1 MNIFNIEPSMEEPIS
16 DFQAIDSLNLG
27 DLTGLNVLIERY
39 QLRAVRSAYLI
50 VRERSLAED
59 IVQEAFV
66 QLVRKIHKFDKNR
79 PFAPWFLRC
88 VINDALK
95 ATKRQKRWVSLDEA
109 ESVQSVELF
118 ATLTDLQPNPEEQA
132 INAETY
138 REVWQALERLTL
150 EQRAVIVL
158 KYYLGCSEVEMSAT
172 LQRPAGTV
180 KWLLHA
186 ARKRLQSLLVSIA
199 PSALP
204 EEE

>member
-1 MNIFNIEPSMEEPIS
+1 MEESIS
-16 DFQAIDSLNLG
+16 DFQAIDSLKHG
-27 DLTGLNVLIERY
+27 DLAGLNVLIERY

-59 IVQEAFV
+59 IVQEEFV
-66 QLVRKIHKFDKNR
+66 QLVRKIHKFDKIR

-109 ESVQSVELF
+109 ESMQAVEIY
-118 ATLTDLQPNPEEQA
+118 AALTDIQPNPEEQA
-132 INAETY
+132 INAETC
-138 REVWQALERLTL
+138 REVWQALERLTP

-158 KYYLGCSEVEMSAT
+158 KYYLGCSEVEMSTT

-180 KWLLHA
+180 KWLLHS
-186 ARKRLQSLLVSIA
+186 ARKRLQGLLINFA
-199 PSALP
+199 PSTIP
-204 EEE
+204 EEKE